1 MSVDFNPVT
10 MDQAM
15 ASPNRKTGFANKG
28 LIMLNIILSIA
39 QISSYATGY
48 DGSMMSMPKT
58 KERFERGH

>member
-1 MSVDFNPVT
+1 

-15 ASPNRKTGFANKG
+15 ASPNRKTGFGNKG

-48 DGSMMSMPKT
+48 DGSMMSMPKHYEPLE
-58 KERFERGH
+58 KIADGS